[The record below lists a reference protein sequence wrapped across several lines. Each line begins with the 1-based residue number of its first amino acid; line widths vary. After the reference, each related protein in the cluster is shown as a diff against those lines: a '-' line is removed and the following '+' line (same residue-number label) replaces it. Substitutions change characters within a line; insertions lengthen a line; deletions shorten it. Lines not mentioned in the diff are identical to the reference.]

1 MEKVRVQDG
10 LTFKKALWRKAYR
23 MVGLTFP
30 IIYVYHEK
38 IPMCITMG
46 LFAAGA
52 VLLEWLRFRNTALN
66 RALRKI
72 YNPIGKESEAFRLS
86 GTTYFFIATA
96 LIFVIFPKYI
106 AIFAT
111 VYMLVGD
118 AAATLVGRG
127 IGRIQLVGT
136 RTLEGTTAFVVSCGL
151 TGLLFSSA
159 LGQQAMQPV
168 SAGQIWC
175 GALVGGLTEA
185 MHSRLNDNLTVGLIT
200 GFTLWL
206 TGT

>member
-1 MEKVRVQDG
+1 MEKVKVQDG
-10 LTFKKALWRKAYR
+10 LTFKKVLWRKAYR
-23 MVGLTFP
+23 MIGLAFP

-46 LFAAGA
+46 LFAAA
-52 VLLEWLRFRNTALN
+52 AIILEWLRFRNTALN
-66 RALRKI
+66 RVLRKI

-106 AIFAT
+106 AILAT
-111 VYMLVGD
+111 VYVLVGD
-118 AAATLVGRG
+118 ASATLAGRG

-151 TGLLFSSA
+151 TGLLLRCV
-159 LGQQAMQPV
+159 LGQQVMQPV

-175 GALVGGLTEA
+175 GALIGGLTEA
-185 MHSRLNDNLTVGLIT
+185 MHSRLNDNLTVGLAV
-200 GFTLWL
+200 GFVLWL